1 MMGRK
6 ESYHLAAAGGCGD
19 ERIEL
24 VIKPDAGG
32 FQVSRMQAQPWRS
45 AESRTGTLMRV
56 GHPSAYA
63 IESQAN
69 DGATTRLS
77 NPVTAR
83 LTDSSPR

>member
-1 MMGRK
+1 MMCRK
-6 ESYHLAAAGGCGD
+6 ESYHLTATGGCGD

-32 FQVSRMQAQPWRS
+32 YQVSRMQAQQWRS
-45 AESRTGTLMRV
+45 AGSRTGTLVRL
-56 GHPSAYA
+56 GHPSAHA
-63 IESQAN
+63 IESQAI
-69 DGATTRLS
+69 DSATTRFS